1 MKYSAVIVAA
11 GEGTRMGLGYN
22 KVYYH
27 LGEVTILEKTMKV
40 FLTDPECVQ
49 IVVVTDPDLYYKNIN
64 LSPDQQITV
73 VRGGSTRQE
82 SVGNG
87 LNAVTQEYVLIHDGA
102 RPYLSR
108 DVLSA
113 VKKGLETDDAVCV
126 MVPCKDTIKRV
137 IDGVIEETYERSSL
151 MAAQTPQA
159 FRTDLIVS
167 CMNRARQEG
176 FTATDD
182 SALAEKYGDVKVK
195 AVMGSYENIKITTP
209 EDL

>member
-11 GEGTRMGLGYN
+11 GAGTRMGLGYN

-27 LGEVTILEKTMKV
+27 LGEQTILEKTMRI
-40 FLTDPECVQ
+40 FPTDPECAQ
-49 IVVVTDPDLYYKNIN
+49 IIVVTDPDLYYKNIN
-64 LSPDQQITV
+64 LSPDWQVTLVI
-73 VRGGSTRQE
+73 GGSTRQE
-82 SVGNG
+82 SVSNG
-87 LNAVTQEYVLIHDGA
+87 LAAVTEEFVLIHDGA

-108 DVLSA
+108 DVLAA
-113 VKKGLETDDAVCV
+113 VKTALETDDAVCV

-137 IDGVIEETYERSSL
+137 VDGVIEETFDRSTL

-159 FRTDLIVS
+159 FRTELIIS
-167 CMNRARQEG
+167 CMNQARHEG

-182 SALAEKYGDVKVK
+182 SALVERYGNVKVK
-195 AVMGSYENIKITTP
+195 AIMGSYENIKITTP